1 MNHETDVLATGCLE
15 LLLLIAGAPLMGL
28 LAFLV
33 VVGFIEVATTAGWVD
48 PPVPTT
54 SLYSDCLAR
63 CEALFDVDHRPA
75 GWVVLDPEPCT
86 CGVVLEV
93 SDG

>member
-1 MNHETDVLATGCLE
+1 MTWRDVFSSWFEAATVGAAAVF
-15 LLLLIAGAPLMGL
+15 AGAILIYC
-28 LAFLV
+28 AAALV
-33 VVGFIEVATTAGWVD
+33 EVWSA
-48 PPVPTT
+48 PRLPSSP
-54 SLYSDCLAR
+54 YSDCLAR

-93 SDG
+93 DDA